1 MDAVPCLRV
10 SQSHAQD
17 FRTCLQSKGALDCT
31 LCFLKDSSETVLLPV
46 VVSCLAQL
54 DLPSL
59 RAMVASDSTCE
70 LVWSQCPLQKKK
82 DRSQTHGNNKL
93 EKILQQLLESHEEG
107 WTEEVK
113 GDLPHSFQRH
123 GDLVLLGDNCFSL
136 PVWKKIDKQLWSAV
150 AKGLGAKRLAKMRRI
165 SQDGFR
171 SPMVTMLL
179 GQHSWV
185 KHVDNRITYE
195 FDVTKCMFSAGN
207 ISEKLRVAG
216 FNCKGETIVDLYA
229 GIGYFTLPYLVHAE
243 ASHVHACEWN
253 PDAIEALQK
262 NLAVNGVSD
271 RCTIHQG
278 DNRQLQLRDIADR
291 VNLGLIP
298 SSEEGWP
305 VACRLLRRRTG
316 GILHIHQNV
325 TSPFTN
331 TSVVPATDDVTP
343 RVSGKT
349 ADKEAWQAWA
359 KDTARSIGSLLQDLT
374 GAQWTT
380 SIQHIERVKSLNS
393 CVSAAVTGAQQ
404 RGQVRFQQQEIFSMW
419 Q

>member
-380 SIQHIERVKSLNS
+380 SIQHIERVKSYAPHVHHVVLDLECRPS
-393 CVSAAVTGAQQ
+393 
-404 RGQVRFQQQEIFSMW
+404 
-419 Q
+419 